1 MYTEGS
7 GAFSG
12 QSQAEWTR
20 PQSQAAS
27 SSAFS
32 AHQIRPDIRLLVQNR
47 DWVDEPLQ
55 FDYRADESPVQFFYC
70 LSGKARIS
78 IARPDGSVVTGQVA
92 ARNYAVSYV
101 PGAVS
106 TCISKRKTNL
116 QVIALLVQPES
127 LQKLMCREQ
136 GSCQQS
142 CASSCRSCVRNLVA
156 GVVQQAFHQEDI
168 LPLPLEMTLK
178 QIFDCPALSALAPV
192 FLEYKT
198 MELLYNQLS
207 LFDSSEEEAQKQITP
222 AELGAAQRAYDILLH
237 DLASPPSLLNLAK
250 TVGLTH
256 TRLNHI
262 FRLLH
267 HDTVFGVL
275 RGKRLECARK
285 LLEDNRKSVTE
296 VAYECG
302 FATPS
307 HFSRSFLGRYGVQ
320 PKRYQSGFAAS
331 QLS

>member
-1 MYTEGS
+1 M
-7 GAFSG
+7 
-12 QSQAEWTR
+12 
-20 PQSQAAS
+20 
-27 SSAFS
+27 
-32 AHQIRPDIRLLVQNR
+32 
-47 DWVDEPLQ
+47 
-55 FDYRADESPVQFFYC
+55 
-70 LSGKARIS
+70 
-78 IARPDGSVVTGQVA
+78 
-92 ARNYAVSYV
+92 
-101 PGAVS
+101 
-106 TCISKRKTNL
+106 
-116 QVIALLVQPES
+116 
-127 LQKLMCREQ
+127 
-136 GSCQQS
+136 
-142 CASSCRSCVRNLVA
+142 
-156 GVVQQAFHQEDI
+156 QQAFHQEDI

-275 RGKRLECARK
+275 RDR
-285 LLEDNRKSVTE
+285 DRKSV
-296 VAYECG
+296 V
-302 FATPS
+302 
-307 HFSRSFLGRYGVQ
+307 
-320 PKRYQSGFAAS
+320 
-331 QLS
+331 